1 MYNGAGI
8 PPTDKCVD
16 CSLAFL
22 AAFWLVGRF
31 RIAKSAL
38 SGKQIITILPSTVQF
53 PIYSHDEFVS
63 DVWDPLVYGQ
73 QFDSRRSFFY
83 QLIELQAK
91 VPHPH
96 RTGIK
101 NIDCEWTDDWWE
113 SKNCYLSRSGYR
125 VENLSYSYRIGFS
138 RDGLDLTYGFN
149 IEQSYDCTFN
159 YRGWKL
165 KYCFN
170 THDCTESSFLYDCRS
185 CNNCFMSWN
194 LRNKQYCI
202 RNQQYTKEEYFK
214 KLSEY
219 NFGSHAVVEKLR
231 AEFWEGV
238 ATDTVHR
245 ANLNTQVVACRGNF
259 MDQNKNCVDCAFVE
273 QSNNCRRIIR
283 GFETKDAIEA
293 VSPGI
298 TEKTARSLLDQFSY
312 GNSCVMYTTNCRYS
326 MYLDACEDCEYC
338 FGCVG
343 LRKKKYCILNQQYT
357 EAEYKKLFAEI
368 KANMEK
374 NGEWGQFMPFK
385 MAYGGYN
392 ISLAQMM
399 FPRTKEEA
407 LKMGVKWDELPAP
420 IYTDAIPS
428 DGLPDDI
435 HDVHDAVTKQ
445 RVLCSETKLS
455 YNIAPHELAFY
466 KAHTIPLP
474 RKHFDLRSHERF
486 QTLALMFRPQMGC
499 CHYCKKEIEHF
510 YDPQLGYQK
519 IACIECYQSNIA

>member
-1 MYNGAGI
+1 MYGSAGI

-22 AAFWLVGRF
+22 AAFWLIGRF
-31 RIAKSAL
+31 RIAKSAF
-38 SGKQIITILPSTVQF
+38 SGKQIITILPQTVQF
-53 PIYSHDEFVS
+53 PIYAHDEFVS
-63 DVWDPLVYGQ
+63 DNWDPLAYGQ
-73 QFDSRRSFFY
+73 EYDSRRSFFD
-83 QLIELQAK
+83 QLVELQAK

-101 NIDCEWTDDWWE
+101 NVDCEWTDDWWE

-149 IEQSYDCTFN
+149 IEQSYDSTFN

-194 LRNKQYCI
+194 LRNKSYCI
-202 RNQQYTKEEYFK
+202 MNQQYTKEEYFK

-219 NFGSHAVVEKLR
+219 NLGSYAVVEKLR
-231 AEFWEGV
+231 EEFWKGV
-238 ATDTVHR
+238 ASDAVHR

-273 QSNNCRRIIR
+273 QSDNCRRIIR

-343 LRKKKYCILNQQYT
+343 LRKKKYCILNKQYT
-357 EAEYKKLFAEI
+357 EVEYKRLLSEI
-368 KANMEK
+368 KASMEK
-374 NGEWGQFMPFK
+374 SGEWGQFMPFQ

-399 FPRTKEEA
+399 YPRTKEDA
-407 LKMGVKWDELPAP
+407 LKMGVKWDESLAP
-420 IYTDAIPS
+420 VYTDAISSS
-428 DGLPDDI
+428 DLPDDI
-435 HDVHDAVTKQ
+435 RDAQDSFTKQ

-455 YNIAPHELAFY
+455 YNIAPHELSFY
-466 KAHTIPLP
+466 KAHIIPLP
-474 RKHFDLRSHERF
+474 RKHFDLRFYERF
-486 QTLALMFRPQMGC
+486 KTLSLMFRPQKGS

-510 YDPQLGYQK
+510 YDPQLRYQK
-519 IACIECYQSNIA
+519 ITCVECYQQNIA